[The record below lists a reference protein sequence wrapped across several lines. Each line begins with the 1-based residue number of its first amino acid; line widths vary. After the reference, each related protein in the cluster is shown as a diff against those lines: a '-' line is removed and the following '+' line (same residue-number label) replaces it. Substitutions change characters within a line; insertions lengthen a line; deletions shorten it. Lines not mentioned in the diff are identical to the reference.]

1 MHNSQGILKVKQNL
15 QRSVAEDNLYMN
27 ERIRERKLEEPKY
40 KHAPSLG
47 ISLVPVLFLIGLL
60 VVNII
65 VYKDDATG
73 GANQIALLLAGFVA
87 ALLGRFK
94 LGVEYEYMESAAI
107 KSIGLAMQAMII
119 LLVVGSLIGLW
130 ISGGVVPTMIY
141 YGLKLINPQLFLPV
155 ACLIC
160 AIVSLGT
167 GSSWST
173 TGTVGIALI
182 GIGQTLG
189 IPLGMCAGAIIS
201 GAYFGD
207 KMSPLSDTTNLA
219 PAMAGTDLFTHIRH
233 MVYTSGPAFALAI
246 IGFFILTMFNGGAEV
261 STEEINSVLTVIE
274 KNFNVGI
281 YLFFPPVIVL
291 FMVSKKIPA
300 LPALA
305 IGALLGAVST
315 LIFQQEMLTALA
327 GGQLTTELAYKQI
340 MTYAYGGFSIET
352 ENAVINDLFSR
363 GGMSGMLNTVWL
375 IFCAMVFGGI
385 MEMTGMLGKIADSI
399 LSLVSGAGSLVG
411 ATLGTCIVFN
421 MTAGDQYLAIVV
433 PGRMFKTAYQK
444 YGLHPK
450 NLSRALED
458 AGTVTS
464 VLVPWNSGGAYNS
477 GVLGVATLTYLPF
490 CFFNLLSPVVSLF
503 LASMNLTIDRI
514 KEDSAQA

>member
-1 MHNSQGILKVKQNL
+1 
-15 QRSVAEDNLYMN
+15 MN
-27 ERIRERKLEEPKY
+27 TKY
-40 KHAPSLG
+40 NKMDPSLG
-47 ISLVPVLFLIGLL
+47 ISLVPVLFLIALL
-60 VVNII
+60 VVNIVI
-65 VYKDDATG
+65 YKDDATG
-73 GANQIALLLAGFVA
+73 GANQIALMLAAFVA
-87 ALLGRFK
+87 AVIGRFK
-94 LGVEYEYMESAAI
+94 LKVNYAEMEKGAI
-107 KSIGLAMQAMII
+107 DSIGLAMQAMII

-141 YGLKLINPQLFLPV
+141 YGLKLINPSIFLPV
-155 ACLIC
+155 ACIIC

-173 TGTVGIALI
+173 TGTVGIAFI

-189 IPLGMCAGAIIS
+189 IPLGMVAGAIIS

-233 MVYTSGPAFALAI
+233 MVYTSGPAMGLAV
-246 IGFFILTMFNGGAEV
+246 IGFFILTMFTGGSEV
-261 STEEINSVLTVIE
+261 STEEINGVTAIID
-274 KNFNVGI
+274 KNFNIGI
-281 YLFFPPVIVL
+281 HLFLPPVIVL
-291 FMVSKKIPA
+291 FMVSRKIPA

-305 IGALLGAVST
+305 IGALLGALMT
-315 LIFQQEMLTALA
+315 LIFQQDTLANLNGGTLTI
-327 GGQLTTELAYKQI
+327 GSMYKQI
-340 MTYAYGGFSIET
+340 ITFAFGGFSIET
-352 ENAVINDLFSR
+352 ESEVINSLFSR
-363 GGMSGMLNTVWL
+363 GGMAGMLNTVWL

-385 MEMTGMLGKIADSI
+385 METTGMLGKIAESI
-399 LSLVSGAGSLVG
+399 LGLVSGAGSLIG
-411 ATLGTCIVFN
+411 ATIGTCIVFN

-433 PGRMFKTAYQK
+433 PGRMFKSAYQK
-444 YGLHPK
+444 FGLHPK

-490 CFFNLLSPVVSLF
+490 CFFNLLSPLVSLF
-503 LASMNLTIDRI
+503 LASMNITIDRI
-514 KEDSAQA
+514 KEEGLTDQ